1 MVDVPGCIEHRPHFF
16 GLVAL
21 IEKVGDA
28 AQLVELQR
36 DLAGEALMTSA
47 LALLVGRA
55 SDTSDL
61 LHSFLKRWVVHTFW
75 VLSALFARPRDGFW
89 ELEVETCMGMLVTSN
104 PSGMCD

>member
-1 MVDVPGCIEHRPHFF
+1 M
-16 GLVAL
+16 
-21 IEKVGDA
+21 
-28 AQLVELQR
+28 ELQR

-61 LHSFLKRWVVHTFW
+61 LHSFLKRWVAHTFC

-104 PSGMCD
+104 PSGMCDWLLTRVRLPRVDRGIHFELIWNLGDRDEFN